1 MRNQLKHLEEEKKHL
16 NEKIYDFEHETAGLA
31 RMFGMQQEKFEY
43 DIKNKDELIKSIEK
57 ERKRFEGELEKNKD
71 ELDKLRKHN
80 ESEKMLVEN
89 LKTAVEKKDEE
100 ILHLSHLHNETKNL
114 LKHVEEKFILSDGN
128 LKNEQSK
135 NKMLE
140 ENVSGYM
147 DDIEIV
153 KEEINSL
160 RNSQTHDN
168 EKKSRLQKEIQKLK
182 DNIECLQH
190 EVKESRNI
198 CAETE
203 KCNAKLEQD
212 KNDKECE
219 VRNMERKDM
228 ILRKE
233 IVLLT
238 DQRQALETKINLV
251 QEEIKN
257 LNTSKEK
264 LEQQLLD
271 SNQRLQ
277 KAEEYL
283 EQRTTEKDNLED
295 EVKAL
300 EQAISDFTIKNK
312 QQNELLE
319 KAVEDL
325 KDETREKEKLQDAIK
340 VLDQVR
346 DDLKNNINQQNTY
359 FEETK
364 RELDIVLATKQQLL
378 MKTEKLEDL
387 NKELKIKINSLS
399 EEIENMNGIC
409 QTKAIKIEDLEEIV
423 GEKSR
428 IIMLHEKKENEL
440 QNHIEELLSM
450 DEIRTNEL
458 KNATEAITKLRKENS
473 TIEDSLEKITVQ
485 FQERLQERNEINDLY
500 LESRAQNERQVEE
513 LSRFRELN
521 AEINNELKNRNDE
534 ISLLNMEK
542 DELLRELESKQD
554 LIEKKSSIQRSLN
567 EEVESMKT
575 HIEKYKENEKGLLQ
589 KLSDAKRKHEIAIR
603 HCDNEKDEKNDLE
616 LQLKYSREKNERWKK
631 LSFEIKEERNR
642 LQMQIA
648 ELDRDLNEKHL
659 NLAEEKSSLENEM
672 ETLKNVI
679 KRLKSN
685 EEKLREKIEK
695 LRDEVNKLS
704 DVNSE
709 QEMEI
714 RKLSWEK
721 EKMLEN
727 LARLKS
733 VSEENSTL
741 KNESNEINQEKVK
754 LKNDMDT
761 LQEKARYFGDE
772 NEKLQ
777 KEMNLL
783 QDQFDVVQSRVFEGT
798 QEYKQ
803 LKNEC
808 DVLKDEISELS
819 EEKERL
825 SNENF
830 RLKEKK
836 NSIIEE
842 RNKLQDMIESLDKC
856 HSEKNDTLSQQN
868 TLLKN
873 ELESRRLAMKKC
885 EEKESKLLNEIQ
897 ELNAKIEKSTEE
909 FDQINGH
916 LKKTDGENIR
926 LRKKVADLG
935 KLVEHIEQ
943 EKDSRICLQTELNEK
958 EQLLSKYKESKRTLN
973 DLISTLYCQQN
984 ELKDRLRIKER
995 ELSDLN
1001 DVLET
1006 EQSDKRKSK
1015 DRINKLEEELRTT
1028 QTREHDSINLA
1039 RNEKEKYKQAELA
1052 LDRVKKERNDL
1063 KETSRKNEDDYNK
1076 TIQELENEIQQLL
1089 DKICVLENDNNEGKL
1104 CNDNLDTEIKNLKEE
1119 INSLAEAKSQLVQ
1132 EKRKKNEQLGE
1143 LAKETDRLNEEN
1155 KRLQEHAENIN
1166 RILYLQNSA
1175 AVDQAS
1181 GMGKEINILHDTLTE
1196 LRNNEETNRVEIVE
1210 LKKKLNSA
1218 NEDKMNIK
1226 TKMDDICAEREKL
1239 ECKNNELLSTC
1250 ARLEKVAKK
1259 GARVELQKDETER
1272 SLETELQ
1279 KNRLLSEE
1287 LASKIRDLLEKEE
1300 ILTNLKKELSD
1311 HKETVGKL
1319 NMTNEELVATV
1330 EELAQI
1336 NEEGLKDFT
1345 LTNDKNEQLLSENTQ
1360 LIELVKFH
1368 KDEVVNLQRETDRI
1382 KTDLE
1387 VKFQETEND
1396 KLQLQSDVNMKDEN
1410 LRRLIEKNNEILER
1424 LKNTKDEVDDLENEN
1439 EDLLAEIDQL
1449 KEVNNK
1455 VKDVLCSLQSDHGVL
1470 QEELR
1475 DKENKWNKEKEK
1487 TSLEVFKMKTDIENL
1502 NDRITQAN
1510 ERNEKQRE
1518 LEKMLR
1524 LEIDELSDGYVE
1536 LEEDVQH
1543 RNDDNLLLRE
1553 RLQAF
1558 SQNIEELELA
1568 RDTAC
1573 LLKEKRHCELLK
1585 SEKNAQSLE
1594 KQLRVKKETNKKLQ
1608 KELDSATEKEN
1619 FLKLQISSEKELSG
1633 QRLKQIQ
1640 DMQNSQRQVDEHL
1653 WKAKRDI
1660 EKLETEIETWR
1671 TSSDSMKVRIDTL
1684 DDELNK
1690 TENEKHVISELYKE
1704 TKKISEAAAKEILE
1718 LKSNFAKKT
1727 TSFESIV
1734 GEMNNEKSNLN
1745 KTLKDLEGL
1754 MDKKSVEVN
1763 TMTQSIQILNDKYE
1777 DSLLM
1782 ISLLHNDIQRKEERI
1797 SGYEERRKLVTNSLM
1812 DLDLKIEEIQGQA
1825 EGLETDNEFLRQ
1837 QLARSITAEE
1847 DLRQALKNK
1856 QQIFAD
1862 KHERNLREMKHIQ
1875 EMKDYY
1881 AQLALEASSKVED
1894 KSNALS
1900 KLQTDHDKLI
1910 SDKDCLKK
1918 TKYHLENEL
1927 RETKLQEEKL
1937 KQTLN
1942 SEKEKTL
1949 RQTSEIEQIL
1959 KDVDSTRA
1967 KYSKMSEE
1975 LKETENK
1982 FSKVNVI
1989 CQEQEGLLEEQ
2000 KAEILKIR
2008 EDCENWKHK
2017 ANHMEESFS
2026 VSTIQNEKLQLA
2038 KNEEIRL
2045 LIVAN
2050 SELKNVVHN
2059 VNSKL
2064 DEQTARNNTSVFENE
2079 SLKEKLE
2086 QKKERLK
2093 DLEISYQKTL
2103 NLKNSLEAEKKGL
2116 LAKLNNTSR
2125 NLETLKTTYQQLIAE
2140 NKDLNCVIKTK
2151 EEEFEEVSNVLQ
2163 LAQQR
2168 LENEIFNHKT
2178 TLDNLLVENIELR
2191 KKINV
2196 RDTQLEETTKSLQE
2210 ISCNQ
2215 QDQEKEN
2222 KRLKLE
2228 IGNLNFERN
2237 CLADAN
2243 LKVSDA
2249 LGKLS
2254 TESRRNEA
2262 QHRSKS
2268 FEFDTQTSGKQGELD
2283 SSWQAKQLFAM
2294 KSFELQNN
2302 FVQVENEIHKLRS
2315 LVSEKEYEVTRLQES
2330 LKSLEKEMG
2339 AQCLQVSNYKQKVE
2353 DEYNRRQDALDAIK
2367 QLETDLEHLKE
2378 EKFTIVTE
2386 YEEKFMH
2393 MQHEVLCKEIM
2404 ICTLRE
2410 NTVKFEDTI
2419 REMKS
2424 LDAEKTEQMK
2434 KLESLEITRIRER
2447 EAVDK
2452 IMQNILLQIWNLE
2465 ESLLV
2470 RDEHDDTTISSTGEY
2485 NRLDKYKELFS
2496 TLTSRFERVLSI
2508 IQSHLHDER
2517 KLEKDLNDAKSQSS
2531 IYRAQLQASEAAF
2544 TNLKNECE
2552 QLHNE
2557 LSLLTFSRDEA
2568 LHKVAGLSESLLTA
2582 ENKMERARI
2591 LQNEENSKISQEL
2604 QKMQREL
2611 TLVCEKF
2618 NCSIAKTKS
2627 QEEKIETKEKRIAD
2641 LEESV
2646 KMSCANERMLQMKIA
2661 ELETTSEILLDK
2673 NNDLENTE
2681 KDQDMKITALKLSLQ
2696 QEKAERLE
2704 DIAERVATIRQLEL
2718 KNENSQ
2724 KQVLRSK
2731 ELLAKAEQTIKE
2743 LQKESKT
2750 LQSRYKESET
2760 VRNAEIA
2767 DCQSEILQLR
2777 QNILNLEED
2786 SDRLRNDRC
2795 ALTKAK
2801 EYLLESISNVEKE
2814 NDSIRNILEQNKQDK
2829 EIQNKSLG
2837 MLFDVA
2843 LAEKISN
2850 DLNDRSMKLEKVV
2863 KVIEDLRHRQ
2873 ETLTKEKKDVL
2884 EHMSKLTKEYEEL
2897 QIQNQSYSKDNILLK
2912 QHSIKL
2918 ADEMK
2923 KLKDDIARSKSECKQ
2938 LNARVQEL
2946 EENVDTLKVNESQQ
2960 HYQYHVLEK
2969 EKEELE
2975 SEIIYIEEGIERL
2988 TEKLNQSVE
2997 FRHDFQPSTTIH
3009 ILDDSGIAIEENP
3022 AQLISSSE
3030 PSDDSGAFSSGL
3042 DKSIAFPFKP
3052 EDENVGNENMRNL
3065 EAAVTTCVQM
3075 VSKVSSTLNERSKS
3089 FSTKEQNFTEEIRT
3103 LKQASVQN
3111 EDLLSSLEEEVER
3124 LELSQ
3129 NMLQETYREKD
3140 ENLKECQMKL
3150 EHSITIAN
3158 QKETSI
3164 TILNES
3170 VREFKKQQE
3179 FLETEINKTKMAN
3192 EQLNKEKVQA
3202 AITIQDYEKTLE
3214 EHRQQRLESDA
3225 ENEKRT
3231 KGLRIKITEL
3241 ENQILKQENTN
3252 FELSDQCAILRGNVD
3267 ELNNR
3272 EKEHLSTITSY
3283 QDQVYDLEKEK
3294 RNISQVLDKSKK
3306 RIVMLETTCKEKQES
3321 VKEIKQKL
3329 QTASVALEES
3339 RRDVD
3344 ERKEENIRLKLD
3356 RDSLKD
3362 EAKIGKKQLKEQKTN
3377 VEHMST
3383 ELRGK
3388 DELLRKNDTK
3398 LKLVEE
3404 FLQEINKSK
3413 DSLEKDF
3420 RKYEKENE
3428 HLREHIEELKEENN
3442 CLSENIN
3449 LKEEE
3454 LIEKDDL
3461 NRELGKEIN
3470 EIKNKLVSNN
3480 AAFIEVTDKLR
3491 ISLGEVKRVK
3501 CMIEDL
3507 NNLFS
3512 SNTGYNSYEND
3523 CLERMDIHNLI
3534 LSTGKSLNNLT
3545 IVCQKSLVERGILQ
3559 KNVESIENEKS
3570 TLQREKCF
3578 LNDKASALSKAF
3590 LEVKSSLR
3598 KQEQEL
3604 DESRNELSNEKK
3616 KNDELRNVNLSLKGQ
3631 INILEDNVFSIST
3644 QVESLKID
3652 RKNLEESLLK
3662 AQNQVVELNLKREHM
3677 DVLNEEL
3684 WTAEQTRNE
3693 LKYLQKKTVNEK
3705 EDVEKELKY
3714 TQRRLSE
3721 HEKLQ
3726 EQQTKLLNDTQI
3738 TLTQERERIVT
3749 LTKLARIKEHDL
3761 ENAKV
3766 GIKLKDEL
3774 ITQMKDQIEE
3784 IKDTNLST
3792 KEELAKVAKQLT
3804 TVQQHN
3810 EILSNEKVCKTLKFF
3825 Y

>member
-1 MRNQLKHLEEEKKHL
+1 MRNQLKHLEKEKKHL
-16 NEKIYDFEHETAGLA
+16 KEKIHDFEHETAGLA

-43 DIKNKDELIKSIEK
+43 DVKNKDELLKSIEK
-57 ERKRFEGELEKNKD
+57 DRKRFEGELEKNKN

-114 LKHVEEKFILSDGN
+114 LKHVEEKYILSDGN

-135 NKMLE
+135 NKVLE

-147 DDIEIV
+147 DDIEIM
-153 KEEINSL
+153 KEEINYL
-160 RNSQTHDN
+160 RNSQTNVN
-168 EKKSRLQKEIQKLK
+168 EEKSRLEKEMQKLK
-182 DNIECLQH
+182 DNIECLQN

-198 CAETE
+198 CAEME
-203 KCNAKLEQD
+203 KSNAKLEQD

-219 VRNMERKDM
+219 VRNMEGKDM

-238 DQRQALETKINLV
+238 DQRHALETKINLV

-264 LEQQLLD
+264 LEQQLQNT
-271 SNQRLQ
+271 NQRLQ

-283 EQRTTEKDNLED
+283 EQRTIENDNLED

-300 EQAISDFTIKNK
+300 KQAISDFTIKNK

-325 KDETREKEKLQDAIK
+325 KDETREKEKLQGAIK
-340 VLDQVR
+340 VLDQVKN
-346 DDLKNNINQQNTY
+346 DLKNNINQQNTY

-378 MKTEKLEDL
+378 MKTEKLEHL
-387 NKELKIKINSLS
+387 NKDSKIKINSLS

-458 KNATEAITKLRKENS
+458 KNATETITKLRKENS
-473 TIEDSLEKITVQ
+473 TIEDNLEKITVQ
-485 FQERLQERNEINDLY
+485 FQECLQERNEINDLY
-500 LESRAQNERQVEE
+500 LESQAQNQKQVEE

-542 DELLRELESKQD
+542 DEHLRELESKQD
-554 LIEKKSSIQRSLN
+554 LIEKKSSIQWSLN

-721 EKMLEN
+721 EKNLEN

-741 KNESNEINQEKVK
+741 QKECNEINQEKVK

-772 NEKLQ
+772 KEKLQ

-808 DVLKDEISELS
+808 DGLKDEISELS

-873 ELESRRLAMKKC
+873 ELESRRLAIKKC
-885 EEKESKLLNEIQ
+885 EEKELKLLNEIQ

-1001 DVLET
+1001 NVLET
-1006 EQSDKRKSK
+1006 ERSDKRKSK
-1015 DRINKLEEELRTT
+1015 DMINKLEEELRTT

-1063 KETSRKNEDDYNK
+1063 KETSRRNEDGYNK
-1076 TIQELENEIQQLL
+1076 TIQDLENEIQQLL
-1089 DKICVLENDNNEGKL
+1089 DRICVLENDNNEGKL

-1119 INSLAEAKSQLVQ
+1119 IDSLGEAKSQLVQ

-1166 RILYLQNSA
+1166 RIFYLQNSA

-1196 LRNNEETNRVEIVE
+1196 LRSNEETNRAEIVE

-1259 GARVELQKDETER
+1259 GARVELEKDETER

-1287 LASKIRDLLEKEE
+1287 LAGKIRD
-1300 ILTNLKKELSD
+1300 LTNLKKELSG

-1319 NMTNEELVATV
+1319 NMTNEELLATV
-1330 EELAQI
+1330 EELTQI

-1368 KDEVVNLQRETDRI
+1368 KDEVENLQRETDRI

-1387 VKFQETEND
+1387 VKFQEAENE

-1410 LRRLIEKNNEILER
+1410 LRRLTEKNNEILER

-1553 RLQAF
+1553 KLQAL

-1640 DMQNSQRQVDEHL
+1640 DMQNSQRQVNENL

-1704 TKKISEAAAKEILE
+1704 TKKISEATAKEILE

-1734 GEMNNEKSNLN
+1734 GEMNNEKSILN
-1745 KTLKDLEGL
+1745 KTLQDLEGL

-1797 SGYEERRKLVTNSLM
+1797 SGLEERRKLVTNSLM

-1825 EGLETDNEFLRQ
+1825 EGLETDNEILRQ
-1837 QLARSITAEE
+1837 QLAVSITAEE

-1862 KHERNLREMKHIQ
+1862 KHERNSREIKHIQ

-1881 AQLALEASSKVED
+1881 SQLALEASSKVED

-1918 TKYHLENEL
+1918 TKERLENEL
-1927 RETKLQEEKL
+1927 WETKLQKEKL

-1942 SEKEKTL
+1942 TEKEKTL

-1959 KDVDSTRA
+1959 KDLDSTRA

-1982 FSKVNVI
+1982 FLKVNVI

-2017 ANHMEESFS
+2017 ANHIEESFS
-2026 VSTIQNEKLQLA
+2026 VSTIQNKKLQQA

-2050 SELKNVVHN
+2050 SELKNIVHN
-2059 VNSKL
+2059 LNSKL

-2093 DLEISYQKTL
+2093 DLEISYKKIL
-2103 NLKNSLEAEKKGL
+2103 NLKNLLEAEKKGL
-2116 LAKLNNTSR
+2116 LAKLKNTSR
-2125 NLETLKTTYQQLIAE
+2125 NLETLKTTDQQLIAE

-2151 EEEFEEVSNVLQ
+2151 EEQFEEVSNVLK

-2168 LENEIFNHKT
+2168 LENETFNHKT

-2196 RDTQLEETTKSLQE
+2196 RDTQLEETRKSLQE

-2215 QDQEKEN
+2215 EGQEKEN

-2228 IGNLNFERN
+2228 IENLNFERN

-2254 TESRRNEA
+2254 NESRRNEA
-2262 QHRSKS
+2262 QHRSKRL
-2268 FEFDTQTSGKQGELD
+2268 EFDTQTSGKQGELD
-2283 SSWQAKQLFAM
+2283 CSWQAKQLFAM

-2353 DEYNRRQDALDAIK
+2353 DEHNRRQNALDAIK
-2367 QLETDLEHLKE
+2367 QLETDLKHLKE
-2378 EKFTIVTE
+2378 EKCTIVTE
-2386 YEEKFMH
+2386 SEEKFMH
-2393 MQHEVLCKEIM
+2393 MQHEVLSNEIM
-2404 ICTLRE
+2404 ICTLRK
-2410 NTVKFEDTI
+2410 NTNKLEDTI

-2434 KLESLEITRIRER
+2434 KLESLEMSRIRER

-2452 IMQNILLQIWNLE
+2452 IMQNILLQIRNLE
-2465 ESLLV
+2465 ESLQA
-2470 RDEHDDTTISSTGEY
+2470 RDEHDDTTIPSTGEY

-2517 KLEKDLNDAKSQSS
+2517 KLEKDLNNAKSQSS
-2531 IYRAQLQASEAAF
+2531 IYRAQLQASETAF

-2568 LHKVAGLSESLLTA
+2568 LHKVAELSESLLTA

-2591 LQNEENSKISQEL
+2591 LQDEENSKISQEL

-2681 KDQDMKITALKLSLQ
+2681 QDQDMKITALRLSLQ
-2696 QEKAERLE
+2696 QEKAERFE

-2731 ELLAKAEQTIKE
+2731 ELLAKAEQSIKE

-2786 SDRLRNDRC
+2786 SDRLSNDRC

-2801 EYLLESISNVEKE
+2801 EYLLENISNVEKE
-2814 NDSIRNILEQNKQDK
+2814 NNSIRNILEQNKQDE

-2843 LAEKISN
+2843 LAEEISN
-2850 DLNDRSMKLEKVV
+2850 DFNDRSMKLEKVV

-2884 EHMSKLTKEYEEL
+2884 QRVSKLTKEYEEL

-2918 ADEMK
+2918 TDEMK

-3022 AQLISSSE
+3022 AQLISNSE

-3042 DKSIAFPFKP
+3042 DKSIAFSFEP
-3052 EDENVGNENMRNL
+3052 EDENAGNENMRHL

-3075 VSKVSSTLNERSKS
+3075 VSKVSSTLSERSKS
-3089 FSTKEQNFTEEIRT
+3089 FSTKEQNLTEEIRT

-3214 EHRQQRLESDA
+3214 ENRQQRLESDA

-3231 KGLRIKITEL
+3231 KGLRIEITEL

-3252 FELSDQCAILRGNVD
+3252 FELSDQCATLRGNVD
-3267 ELNNR
+3267 QLNNR

-3344 ERKEENIRLKLD
+3344 ERKQENIRLKLD

-3362 EAKIGKKQLKEQKTN
+3362 EAKIGNKQLKEQKTK

-3413 DSLEKDF
+3413 DSLEEDF

-3449 LKEEE
+3449 LKEQE
-3454 LIEKDDL
+3454 LIEKDNL
-3461 NRELGKEIN
+3461 NRELDKEIN
-3470 EIKNKLVSNN
+3470 DIKNKLVSNN
-3480 AAFIEVTDKLR
+3480 AAFTAATDELR
-3491 ISLGEVKRVK
+3491 ISLGELKRVK
-3501 CMIEDL
+3501 CIIEDL

-3512 SNTGYNSYEND
+3512 SHTAYNSSEND
-3523 CLERMDIHNLI
+3523 CLDGMDVHNLI

-3545 IVCQKSLVERGILQ
+3545 IVCQKSLVERDILQ
-3559 KNVESIENEKS
+3559 KNLESIENEKS

-3578 LNDKASALSKAF
+3578 LNDKASTLSKAF

-3604 DESRNELSNEKK
+3604 DKRRNELSNEKK
-3616 KNDELRNVNLSLKGQ
+3616 KNDELRNVNLSLKEQ
-3631 INILEDNVFSIST
+3631 IKILEDNVFSIST

-3652 RKNLEESLLK
+3652 RKNLEESLQK
-3662 AQNQVVELNLKREHM
+3662 AQDQVVELNLKREHL

-3684 WTAEQTRNE
+3684 RTAEQTRNE

-3721 HEKLQ
+3721 REKLQ

-3761 ENAKV
+3761 DNAKV

-3804 TVQQHN
+3804 TVQQHK